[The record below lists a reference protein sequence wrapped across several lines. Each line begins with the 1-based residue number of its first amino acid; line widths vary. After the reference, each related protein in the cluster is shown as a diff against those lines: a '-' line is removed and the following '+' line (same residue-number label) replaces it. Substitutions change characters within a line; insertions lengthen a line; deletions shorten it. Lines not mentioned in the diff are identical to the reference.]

1 MHLRPFQLSGPG
13 PTVFR
18 VRRGKPRCHIRKL
31 ILDLL
36 ISPKSLT
43 MRMIIKP
50 PFRISWVCDWNLRE
64 SWKWLRSYLTKVWY
78 LKYFTLFTQGVT
90 DDVTV
95 IGHSWD
101 TGKFL
106 LGQKRNHCICWNYKF
121 VGNLLFAS
129 GFSLLVGVVK
139 KIHEAEYYPRR
150 CVSPRHKIMAL

>member
-64 SWKWLRSYLTKVWY
+64 SWKWLRSYLTKVRCF
-78 LKYFTLFTQGVT
+78 KYCTLFTQGVT

-106 LGQKRNHCICWNYKF
+106 FWSKKKSLYLLELQVCWKLTICFRFFIACRCCEENTRSRI
-121 VGNLLFAS
+121 LP
-129 GFSLLVGVVK
+129 K
-139 KIHEAEYYPRR
+139 KVRE
-150 CVSPRHKIMAL
+150 SSS